1 VFFLNFLSLNSLKI
15 ARKKRKMVFCH
26 VAAAGPVHFFV
37 FDLLFFA
44 GIVFLI

>member
-1 VFFLNFLSLNSLKI
+1 
-15 ARKKRKMVFCH
+15 MVFCH